1 MNKSKDQ
8 KNCEKEILHGIFHC
22 DNKAWESFINTYG
35 RLIYYSIHKTAFR
48 KRIKITEHDLE
59 DIYQDFLLSLLEKD
73 FKKLRSFRFECSLKT
88 YLTILA
94 PRFTLIWVNK
104 VISKPQ
110 PKPLASE
117 YEKVQIIIESVRDT
131 GLAPDENF
139 EEKEIEE
146 LIQKFT
152 EGLDQLNK
160 DIFTLHF
167 IEEKTA
173 KEIIFLKGLPRA
185 TVYRKINNLRN
196 DLLDFYRSL

>member
-1 MNKSKDQ
+1 VNKVQ
-8 KNCEKEILHGIFHC
+8 KNLEKEMLHGIFHY
-22 DNKAWESFINTYG
+22 DNKAWERFINTYG

-59 DIYQDFLLSLLEKD
+59 DIHQDFLLSLLEKD

-94 PRFTLIWVNK
+94 TRFTLIWVNK
-104 VISKPQ
+104 TINKPQ
-110 PKPLASE
+110 PKPLATE
-117 YEKVQIIIESVRDT
+117 YEKVQNIIESVRDT
-131 GLAPDENF
+131 RLAPDENF

-146 LIQKFT
+146 LIQKFIKR
-152 EGLDQLNK
+152 LDQLNK

-173 KEIIFLKGLPRA
+173 KEIISLKGLPRA
-185 TVYRKINNLRN
+185 TVYRKINNLRT
-196 DLLDFYRSL
+196 DLLNFYRSL

>member
-1 MNKSKDQ
+1 MNNNQ
-8 KNCEKEILHGIFHC
+8 KNLEKEILHGIFHC
-22 DNKAWESFINTYG
+22 DNKAWERFINNYG
-35 RLIYYSIHKTAFR
+35 RLIYYSVQKTVFR
-48 KRIKITEHDLE
+48 KRVKITQHDLE

-73 FKKLRSFRFECSLKT
+73 FKKLRSFRFEASLKT
-88 YLTILA
+88 YLIVLA
-94 PRFTLIWVNK
+94 NRFTLIWVNK

-117 YEKVQIIIESVRDT
+117 YEKVQNIIESVRDT

-173 KEIIFLKGLPRA
+173 KEIISLKGLPSA

-196 DLLDFYRSL
+196 DLLSFYRSL